1 MLIHVAL
8 EDGFDDD
15 TVVLRVD
22 GQECYRGDGITTRT
36 QISRAADTQLEVPE
50 GGAALEVDVP
60 TRGVR
65 ETVQLAA
72 PLPPVVALSL
82 RDGVVQV
89 AYPEHSGAA

>member
-22 GQECYRGDGITTRT
+22 GAEAYREAGVTTRT
-36 QISRAADTQLEVPE
+36 QISRAADTELEVRDA
-50 GGAALEVDVP
+50 GAVLEVDVP
-60 TRGVR
+60 TRDVR
-65 ETVQLAA
+65 ETVELRP

-82 RDGVVQV
+82 RDGSVLV
-89 AYPEHSGAA
+89 AYPEHAGAA

>member
-15 TVVLRVD
+15 TVVLLLD
-22 GQECYRGDGITTRT
+22 GAEAYRGDGVTTRT

-50 GGAALEVDVP
+50 AGAVLDVAVP
-60 TRGVR
+60 TRGLG
-65 ETVQLAA
+65 ETVELRP

-82 RDGVVQV
+82 RDDAVLV
-89 AYPEHSGAA
+89 AYPEHAGAA